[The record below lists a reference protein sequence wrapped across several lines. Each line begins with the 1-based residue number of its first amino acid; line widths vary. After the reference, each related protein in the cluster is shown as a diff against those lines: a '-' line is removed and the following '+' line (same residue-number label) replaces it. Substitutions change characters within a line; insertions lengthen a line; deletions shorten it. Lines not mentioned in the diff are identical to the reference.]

1 MLKVIIYLVNS
12 NIIITFTQT
21 NKKEIKI
28 MTKKEHE
35 AFLKAVDLVCIN
47 CVCMDEETCTG
58 CPVRKSVDY
67 YNN

>member
-1 MLKVIIYLVNS
+1 
-12 NIIITFTQT
+12 
-21 NKKEIKI
+21 

-47 CVCMDEETCTG
+47 CVYINEETCTG

-67 YNN
+67 YNRNN